1 MRIDLLF
8 PRLPPALDGIGDY
21 TAQLAAR
28 LTQAQTVRVLTAQQ
42 NATAIRGVVVHSC
55 FSLRRRSGVLQ
66 ALDVITEQPPD
77 WLIVQYNA
85 FSWGTYGLNVHL
97 PYLLWHIKK
106 TVPGVQIAVMFH
118 EDFVPV
124 EDWKFAV
131 MTTWQRLQFWVL
143 GKLADHV
150 FFSIDPWVNQYRC
163 WFPSTPVTHLPVG
176 SNIPRST
183 LSCEGS
189 REELGI
195 APDAPVLGVF
205 GTLHATRLLSHIRE
219 AVRAV
224 RQTVP
229 EVQLLY
235 VGPHGAALRSAV
247 PEVPVIDSGR
257 LAADAVARAFRAMDL
272 HLAPF
277 KDGAS
282 TRRGSLIA
290 GLHNGVATLS
300 TRGPLTDAVLVQKE
314 GQGYTLVPV
323 EDVQRFGT
331 QAQHLMTRAAERREI
346 AARAIPFYDCLFD
359 WPLIADRMSRA
370 LQDPASISDAF
381 QC

>member
-1 MRIDLLF
+1 MHIDLLF
-8 PRLPPALDGIGDY
+8 PALPPAFDGIGDY
-21 TAQLAAR
+21 TAQLATH
-28 LTQAQTVRVLTAQQ
+28 LTHAQKVRVLTAQR
-42 NATAIRGVVVHSC
+42 NATAIPGAVVHSC

-66 ALDVITEQPPD
+66 ALDPLTEQPPD

-85 FSWGTYGLNVHL
+85 FSWGTYGLNLYL
-97 PYLLWHIKK
+97 PYLLWRIKK

-131 MTTWQRLQFWVL
+131 MTTWQRLQFWAL
-143 GKLADHV
+143 GALADHV
-150 FFSIDPWVNQYRC
+150 FFSIDPWVKQYRS

-183 LSCEGS
+183 ISREGS

-219 AVRAV
+219 AVQAV
-224 RQTVP
+224 TQMIP
-229 EVQLLY
+229 HAQLLY

-247 PEVPVIDSGR
+247 PEVPVIDAGR

-300 TRGPLTDAVLVQKE
+300 TRGPLTDDVLIQKE
-314 GQGYTLVPV
+314 GRGYSLVPV
-323 EDVQRFGT
+323 DDVQAFGT
-331 QAQHLMTRAAERREI
+331 QAQHLMTDAAERREI
-346 AARAIPFYDCLFD
+346 AARAIPLYDCLFD
-359 WPLIADRMSRA
+359 WPLIADRMTQA
-370 LQDPASISDAF
+370 LHNPASVSDAF

>member
-8 PRLPPALDGIGDY
+8 PALPPALDGIGDY
-21 TAQLAAR
+21 TAELAAH
-28 LTQAQTVRVLTAQQ
+28 LSATQVVRILTAQPDAQ
-42 NATAIRGVVVHSC
+42 TIPDVRVQPC
-55 FSLRRRSGVLQ
+55 FSLERRSGVLQ
-66 ALDVITEQPPD
+66 VLDVLAEQPPD
-77 WLIVQYNA
+77 WLVVQYNA
-85 FSWGTYGLNVHL
+85 FSWGMYGLNVHL
-97 PYLLWHIKK
+97 PYLLWRIQK

-118 EDFVPV
+118 EDFVPI

-131 MTTWQRLQFWVL
+131 MTTWQRLQFWAL
-143 GKLADHV
+143 GTLADHV
-150 FFSIDPWVNQYRC
+150 FFSIDPWVKRYRS

-183 LSCEGS
+183 LSREGS
-189 REELGI
+189 RKELGI
-195 APDAPVLGVF
+195 AQDAPVMGVF

-224 RQTVP
+224 TQMMP
-229 EVQLLY
+229 HAQLLY

-247 PEVPVIDSGR
+247 PEVPVIDAGR

-300 TRGPLTDAVLVQKE
+300 TRGPLTDDVLIQKE

-323 EDVQRFGT
+323 GNVRAFG
-331 QAQHLMTRAAERREI
+331 AKARYLMMDAAERREL
-346 AARAIPFYDCLFD
+346 AARAIPFYDCLFA
-359 WPLIADRMSRA
+359 WPLIADRMTRA
-370 LQDPASISDAF
+370 LQDPASLSDAF
-381 QC
+381 RC